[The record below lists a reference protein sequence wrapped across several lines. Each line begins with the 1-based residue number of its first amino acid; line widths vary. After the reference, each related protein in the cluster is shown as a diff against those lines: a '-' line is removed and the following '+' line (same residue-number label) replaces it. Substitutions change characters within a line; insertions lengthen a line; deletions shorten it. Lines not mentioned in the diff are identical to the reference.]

1 MFNCAA
7 ETRLGKSDAIYQ
19 EGIFTLSMNCIKE
32 ATALNVHRYVEFSS
46 GNIYSSEKKPIKED
60 HEKKPWTKVAQQKI
74 RIEEELQHRSD
85 ELNYTIL
92 RLPLVYGV
100 GDHKGLSMFF

>member
-1 MFNCAA
+1 
-7 ETRLGKSDAIYQ
+7 
-19 EGIFTLSMNCIKE
+19 MNCINQ
-32 ATALNVHRYVEFSS
+32 ATEHNVRRYVEFSS

-60 HEKKPWTKVAQQKI
+60 HEKKPWTKVAQQKV
-74 RIEEELQHRSD
+74 RVEEELARRGD

-100 GDHKGLSMFF
+100 GDHKGLSMIFHTRKKKLVEQIYLKKS

>member
-1 MFNCAA
+1 M
-7 ETRLGKSDAIYQ
+7 R
-19 EGIFTLSMNCIKE
+19 
-32 ATALNVHRYVEFSS
+32 RYVELSS

-60 HEKKPWTKVAQQKI
+60 HEKKPWTKVAQQKV
-74 RIEEELQHRSD
+74 RVEEELARRGD

-100 GDHKGLSMFF
+100 GDHKGLCMIFHRKKLVEHCLLKNS